1 MSAILEQLFTE
12 KFRPKRVEDIILA
25 PRIKSAIGQ
34 GVIQQ
39 HLLLGGSQGMGKTST
54 AKAIADRFPN
64 MYINVSDESSV
75 DVIRDKIKGYCE
87 RISVL
92 DGEDSMKIVI
102 LDEIDGASDQF
113 YKALRGVME
122 DQRYISKVRFIGTAN
137 YINKIPDPV
146 RSRFFILDFNPTNKE
161 EELGLMKDQAK
172 RIAHLLKSLNIEF
185 ENDAIKELIKRNFPD
200 MRAMINKIQNWHTS
214 GRNKITL
221 NEIKELNYSFNSLF
235 ELLTK
240 KDTDPVENY
249 KYIVKNC
256 SNKVDDV
263 LMSLHNDFPLWIS
276 ENKPELINK
285 IPMSLVLIGKWQ
297 ADKQQCIDPIVA
309 LTGCFFEI
317 QMHMKS

>member
-1 MSAILEQLFTE
+1 MSKILEQLFTE
-12 KFRPKRVEDIILA
+12 KFRPKKIEDIILA

-39 HLLLGGSQGMGKTST
+39 HLLLVGSQGMGKTST
-54 AKAIADRFPN
+54 AKAIASNFPN

-75 DVIRDKIKGYCE
+75 DVIREKIKGYCE

-92 DGEDSMKIVI
+92 DGEDSIKIVI

-122 DQRYISKVRFIGTAN
+122 DVRYVSKVRFIGTAN

-146 RSRFFILDFNPTNKE
+146 RSRFFILDFNPATKE

-172 RIAHLLKSLNIEF
+172 RIAFLLKSLNIEF
-185 ENDAIKELIKRNFPD
+185 ENDALKEFIKRNFPD
-200 MRAMINKIQNWHTS
+200 MRAMINKIQNWQTS
-214 GRNKITL
+214 GKNKITL
-221 NEIKELNYSFNSLF
+221 NEIKDLNYSFNDLF
-235 ELLTK
+235 ELLTI
-240 KDTDPVENY
+240 KDTNPIQNY

-256 SNKVDDV
+256 SNKVDEV
-263 LMSLHNDFPLWIS
+263 LMSLHSDFPLWIS
-276 ENKPELINK
+276 ENKPDMINK
-285 IPMSLVLIGKWQ
+285 IPMVLVLVGKWQ
-297 ADKQQCIDPIVA
+297 ADKHACIDPIVA

-317 QMHMKS
+317 HMHMKS

>member
-1 MSAILEQLFTE
+1 MSKILEQLFTE
-12 KFRPKRVEDIILA
+12 KFRPKKVEDIILA

-39 HLLLGGSQGMGKTST
+39 HLLLVGSQGMGKTST
-54 AKAIADRFPN
+54 AKAIASKFPN

-75 DVIRDKIKGYCE
+75 DVIREKIKGYCE

-92 DGEDSMKIVI
+92 DGEDSIKIVI

-122 DQRYISKVRFIGTAN
+122 DVRYVSKVRFIGTAN

-146 RSRFFILDFNPTNKE
+146 RSRFFILDFNPATKE
-161 EELGLMKDQAK
+161 EEIGLMKDQAK
-172 RIAHLLKSLNIEF
+172 RIAFLLKSLNIEF
-185 ENDAIKELIKRNFPD
+185 ENDALKEFIKRNFPD
-200 MRAMINKIQNWHTS
+200 MRAMINKIQNWQTS
-214 GRNKITL
+214 GKNKITL
-221 NEIKELNYSFNSLF
+221 NEIKDLNYSFNDLF
-235 ELLTK
+235 ELLTI
-240 KDTDPVENY
+240 KDTNPIQNY

-263 LMSLHNDFPLWIS
+263 LMSLHSDFPLWIS
-276 ENKPELINK
+276 ENKPDMINK
-285 IPMSLVLIGKWQ
+285 IPMVLVLVGKWQ
-297 ADKQQCIDPIVA
+297 ADKHACIDPIVA

-317 QMHMKS
+317 HMHMKS

>member
-1 MSAILEQLFTE
+1 MSKILEQLFTE
-12 KFRPKRVEDIILA
+12 KFRPKKVEDIILA

-39 HLLLGGSQGMGKTST
+39 HLLLVGSQGMGKTST
-54 AKAIADRFPN
+54 AKAIASKFPN

-75 DVIRDKIKGYCE
+75 DVIREKIKGYCE

-92 DGEDSMKIVI
+92 DGEDSIKIVI

-122 DQRYISKVRFIGTAN
+122 DVRYVSKVRFIGTAN

-146 RSRFFILDFNPTNKE
+146 RSRFFILDFNPATKE
-161 EELGLMKDQAK
+161 EEIGLMKDQAK
-172 RIAHLLKSLNIEF
+172 RIAFLLKSLNIEF
-185 ENDAIKELIKRNFPD
+185 ENDALKEFIKRNFPD
-200 MRAMINKIQNWHTS
+200 MRAMINKIQNWQTS
-214 GRNKITL
+214 GKNKITL
-221 NEIKELNYSFNSLF
+221 NEIKDLNYSFNDLF
-235 ELLTK
+235 ELLTI
-240 KDTDPVENY
+240 KDTNPIQNY

-263 LMSLHNDFPLWIS
+263 LMSLHSDFPLWFS
-276 ENKPELINK
+276 ENKPDMINK
-285 IPMSLVLIGKWQ
+285 IPMVLVLVGKWQ
-297 ADKQQCIDPIVA
+297 ADKHACIDPIVA

-317 QMHMKS
+317 HMHMKS

>member
-1 MSAILEQLFTE
+1 MSKALEQLFTE
-12 KFRPKRVEDIILA
+12 KFRPKKVEDIILA

-34 GVIQQ
+34 NKISQ
-39 HLLLGGSQGMGKTST
+39 HLLLIGSQGMGKTST
-54 AKAIADRFPN
+54 AKAIADNYPH

-92 DGEDSMKIVI
+92 DGEDSIKIVI
-102 LDEIDGASDQF
+102 LDEMDGASDQF

-122 DQRYISKVRFIGTAN
+122 DERYVSKVRFIGTAN
-137 YINKIPDPV
+137 YVNKIPDPI
-146 RSRFFILDFNPTNKE
+146 RSRFFMLDFNPTNKE
-161 EELGLMKDQAK
+161 EELALMKDQAK
-172 RIAHLLKSLNIEF
+172 RIAFLLKTLGIEF
-185 ENDAIKELIKRNFPD
+185 EKEALLEFVKRNFPD
-200 MRAMINKIQNWHTS
+200 MRAMINKIQNWHIS
-214 GRNKITL
+214 DRKKITI
-221 NEIKELNYSFNSLF
+221 NEIKELNYSFNDLY
-235 ELLTK
+235 ELITK

-309 LTGCFFEI
+309 LSGCFFEI
-317 QMHMKS
+317 QMHMKT

>member
-1 MSAILEQLFTE
+1 MSKILEQLFTE
-12 KFRPKRVEDIILA
+12 KFRPKKVEDIILA

-39 HLLLGGSQGMGKTST
+39 HLLLVGSQGMGKTST
-54 AKAIADRFPN
+54 AKAIASKFPN

-75 DVIRDKIKGYCE
+75 DVIREKIKGYCE

-92 DGEDSMKIVI
+92 DGEDSIKIVI

-122 DQRYISKVRFIGTAN
+122 DVRYVSKVRFIGTAN

-146 RSRFFILDFNPTNKE
+146 RSRFFILDFNPATKE
-161 EELGLMKDQAK
+161 EEIGLMKDQAK
-172 RIAHLLKSLNIEF
+172 RIAFLLKSLNIEF
-185 ENDAIKELIKRNFPD
+185 VNDALKEFIKRNFPD
-200 MRAMINKIQNWHTS
+200 MRAMINKIQNWQTS
-214 GRNKITL
+214 GKNKITL
-221 NEIKELNYSFNSLF
+221 NEIKDLNYSFNDLF
-235 ELLTK
+235 ELLTI
-240 KDTDPVENY
+240 KDTNPIQNY

-263 LMSLHNDFPLWIS
+263 LMSLHSDFPLWIS
-276 ENKPELINK
+276 ENKPDMINK
-285 IPMSLVLIGKWQ
+285 IPMVLVLVGKWQ
-297 ADKQQCIDPIVA
+297 ADKHACIDPIVA

-317 QMHMKS
+317 HMHMKS